1 MWLHSLVMLAAVAN
15 GTAGAAPPMTRHLAI
30 ANPWFRSLPAHL
42 PAGGYFEL
50 RNTGQ
55 WPATLVSADTT
66 ACGML
71 MLHKSEQKSGMDTM
85 SDVTSVDIPPGQ
97 TVKFA
102 PGGYHLMCTDPGPTM
117 KPGRSVRVT
126 LKFSDGSAAHVAFAV
141 KTATGQ

>member
-1 MWLHSLVMLAAVAN
+1 MWLHSLVMLAAAA
-15 GTAGAAPPMTRHLAI
+15 GTAAATPPPMTRHLAI

-71 MLHKSEQKSGMDTM
+71 MMHKSEQKSGMDTM
-85 SDVTSVDIPPGQ
+85 SDLSSVDIPPGQ

-102 PGGYHLMCTDPGPTM
+102 PGGYHLMCMDPGPTM
-117 KPGRSVRVT
+117 KPGQSVRVT
-126 LKFSDGSAAHVAFAV
+126 LKFSDGSTAHVAFAV

>member
-1 MWLHSLVMLAAVAN
+1 MWLHSLVILAAAASAA
-15 GTAGAAPPMTRHLAI
+15 AGAAPPMTRHLAI
-30 ANPWFRSLPAHL
+30 ANAWFRSLPAHL

-55 WPATLVSADTT
+55 SPATLVSADTT

-102 PGGYHLMCTDPGPTM
+102 PGGYHLMCMDPGPTM
-117 KPGRSVRVT
+117 KPGQSVRVT
-126 LKFSDGSAAHVAFAV
+126 LKFSDGSVAHVAFAV